1 MTTLISE
8 FMDFLVGP
16 TPTPFSGDPAQA
28 QHFIDEFEQLA
39 RRNRRNLLIAQPELR
54 VELALAFINDDPMTI
69 AWKRMIR
76 RGSPLGPTDES
87 IWDEFFDSFCTAWI
101 DDAPIPAAQTPSPL
115 ISVPASAVQRTE
127 GPPTVKTAVQA
138 MTPIPPPITANPLS
152 IVFATADHEPLT
164 PVPATTT
171 PPVPVYTLEPVVT
184 SSTTISDSPPPRPP
198 RSPRRPYSP
207 RITQPTPLTDT
218 TRISSLPPAAE
229 EMDLLIS
236 APTSLNPLH
245 PSVAPVPTP
254 APRVTS
260 AARQLIVSATRTT
273 LDPLTPT
280 TPPASNADGDKAL
293 VPCAVPTPTS
303 LDVLTLPR
311 IGKRKHRA
319 SSDSEDTRPHKHTFP
334 PCQATVALASNA
346 PTPPVPYI
354 PPPRRPRPAPGDPTR
369 TMSSSKTRRTVVED
383 DNAPRR
389 GVKTLD
395 DSVFARVSTQE
406 TVDSPTP
413 APFHA
418 HLTPRRTF
426 KEPREQDE
434 LANRPTSSQH
444 HENTRKR
451 PRNTVRSK
459 QEQKHHDPDAIRKAR
474 IRHAL
479 TSEERHRYHT
489 EGRNPA
495 HFPHTLPLVSAVPPL
510 TQHPYRKTARPTSP
524 PPDQTATHS
533 SKNVRTTGQQIGDR
547 YPHRADIAETTPR
560 PTPRHTSPAYDAVA
574 KHLALCLAKDSDVTR
589 VAQPL
594 ALNLEP
600 SAVLR
605 RWKTS

>member
-1 MTTLISE
+1 MTTLISD
-8 FMDFLVGP
+8 FMDLLVGP
-16 TPTPFSGDPAQA
+16 TPAPFSGDPALA
-28 QHFIDEFEQLA
+28 QQFIDEFEQLA
-39 RRNRRNLLIAQPELR
+39 RRNRRNLLIVQPELR

-115 ISVPASAVQRTE
+115 ISVPASAVQRAE
-127 GPPTVKTAVQA
+127 GPPTIKTAVQA
-138 MTPIPPPITANPLS
+138 MTPIPSPITADPLS
-152 IVFATADHEPLT
+152 IVFATAAYEPLT

-207 RITQPTPLTDT
+207 RIAQPSLLADT

-229 EMDLLIS
+229 ETDLLIP

-245 PSVAPVPTP
+245 PSVTPVLTP

-293 VPCAVPTPTS
+293 FPCAVPTPNS

-319 SSDSEDTRPHKHTFP
+319 SSDSDDTRPHKYTFP
-334 PCQATVALASNA
+334 PRQATVALAINA

-369 TMSSSKTRRTVVED
+369 TILDTNSS
-383 DNAPRR
+383 A
-389 GVKTLD
+389 
-395 DSVFARVSTQE
+395 
-406 TVDSPTP
+406 TP
-413 APFHA
+413 A
-418 HLTPRRTF
+418 
-426 KEPREQDE
+426 
-434 LANRPTSSQH
+434 
-444 HENTRKR
+444 TRKSTAT
-451 PRNTVRSK
+451 PTLYAKPELVTHSQVK
-459 QEQKHHDPDAIRKAR
+459 SDTGTAQKAATRHTTPHYLLPDPAEPPTTK
-474 IRHAL
+474 
-479 TSEERHRYHT
+479 HT
-489 EGRNPA
+489 
-495 HFPHTLPLVSAVPPL
+495 
-510 TQHPYRKTARPTSP
+510 YRKTTRPVSP
-524 PPDQTATHS
+524 SPDQAVTH
-533 SKNVRTTGQQIGDR
+533 KHIRTTGQQTDDR
-547 YPHRADIAETTPR
+547 YPHRAQTADTTPR
-560 PTPRHTSPAYDAVA
+560 STPRHKSPAYDAVA
-574 KHLALCLAKDSDVTR
+574 EYLALDLARDPDITR
-589 VAQPL
+589 VAQPF
-594 ALNLEP
+594 ALTLEP
-600 SAVLR
+600 NAVLQ
-605 RWKTS
+605 RWKMR